1 MARDIEK
8 LRLSE
13 AITHLLEEC
22 RMVLPG
28 VQTLFGFQLIA
39 AFNNGFAKKL
49 TEPEQDLHLLALALV
64 AMSGAL
70 IMTPAALD
78 RQTGAR
84 VASERFLGIAGRLLL
99 ASMPLLMAGIGIDF
113 YLIAHIIL
121 GEAELAAAAAAL
133 LVGFFA
139 LCWFVFPR
147 AYRRRLLQR

>member
-1 MARDIEK
+1 MARDTET

-39 AFNNGFAKKL
+39 VFSNGFAKRL
-49 TEPEQDLHLLALALV
+49 TGAEQELHLVALALV
-64 AMSGAL
+64 AMAGAL

-84 VASERFLGIAGRLLL
+84 EASERFLRIASRLLL
-99 ASMPLLMAGIGIDF
+99 ASMPLLMAGIGLDF
-113 YLIAHIIL
+113 YLIAHLVL

-139 LCWFVFPR
+139 LFWFVFPR
-147 AYRRRLLQR
+147 AYRRRFQRR